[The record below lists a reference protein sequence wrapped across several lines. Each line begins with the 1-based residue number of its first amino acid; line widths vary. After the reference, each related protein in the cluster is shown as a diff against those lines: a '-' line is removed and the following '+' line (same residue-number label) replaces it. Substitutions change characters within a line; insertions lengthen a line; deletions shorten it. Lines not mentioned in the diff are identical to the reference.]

1 MTTENTFIT
10 AAPTA
15 IAQPAVA
22 TANTTAEST
31 AGTAPPASEAHARM
45 QQLDLE
51 NQVRLL
57 RRGFSEQRA
66 SAADPPPRKKLKAK
80 ATTAPKPTAKAKA
93 APKQKAKGKTAPKA
107 KAKAKTAPKP
117 KAKAKAKTAP
127 KPNAKAKT
135 CLKASAKA
143 KTLLKATT
151 KQGLKPT
158 TTTTKPSTMPSQPA
172 GRTFSPIMW
181 GPCTIYHGGKQRK
194 YRLKE
199 YCGSRR
205 TTSFNDWQKM
215 MTYIRTL

>member
-1 MTTENTFIT
+1 MTTGNTFIT

-22 TANTTAEST
+22 TADTTVESI
-31 AGTAPPASEAHARM
+31 AGEAPPASEAHARM

-57 RRGFSEQRA
+57 RRGSSEQRA

-107 KAKAKTAPKP
+107 KAKTARKPKAKAKTAPKP
-117 KAKAKAKTAP
+117 KAKAKTAP
-127 KPNAKAKT
+127 KPKAKAKT
-135 CLKASAKA
+135 GPKPKAKATSVMKAHAKA
-143 KTLLKATT
+143 KMAPKAI
-151 KQGLKPT
+151 
-158 TTTTKPSTMPSQPA
+158 MPSEPA
-172 GRTFSPIMW
+172 GRMFHPIKW
-181 GPCTIYHGGKQRK
+181 GPVTIYHGGKQRK

-199 YCGSRR
+199 CTGSRR
-205 TTSFNDWQKM
+205 TTSFNDWQQM
-215 MTYIRTL
+215 MKYIRRL